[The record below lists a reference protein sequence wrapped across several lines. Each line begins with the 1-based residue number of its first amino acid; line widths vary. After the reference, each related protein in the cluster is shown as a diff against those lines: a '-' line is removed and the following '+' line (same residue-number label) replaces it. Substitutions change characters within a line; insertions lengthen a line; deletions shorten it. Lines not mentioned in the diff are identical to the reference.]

1 LIAIIGG
8 AIILLFFHLIV
19 TNFGDSRMAKINDT
33 QPDENVKT
41 EKNSALFINTV
52 SLIFYKSA

>member
-1 LIAIIGG
+1 MITIIGG

-19 TNFGDSRMAKINDT
+19 TKIGDGRMAKINDT

-41 EKNSALFINTV
+41 EKTEEPFINTV